1 MHITANHCIE
11 LTCAQYVNDYITS
24 VKFLFS
30 HPFESWT
37 GIYITHAHKA
47 LGNRNQTKQIKLLMH
62 TVGDLNILTYPNH
75 IITDKIIR

>member
-1 MHITANHCIE
+1 MQKHANNSNNLYKYIKYIYIMHITANHCIE
-11 LTCAQYVNDYITS
+11 LTCAQYVNDYLTS

-47 LGNRNQTKQIKLLMH
+47 LGNRN
-62 TVGDLNILTYPNH
+62 
-75 IITDKIIR
+75 